1 MQHAMQPTPSECISL
16 QMRHPTD
23 PVHHIILVVTVT
35 WAVLKSPT
43 VKAMEGNSLPVSVA
57 DVDLQINA
65 NHQASED
72 FSCPVLV
79 EIFCGSARVT
89 ACVRALGATHSF
101 GIDHVKKSAVAP
113 VKLVDLTTTFG
124 QARVRQWISN
134 PSVKGLFL
142 APPCGTCSLAR
153 SIILR
158 DKLGRRINAPKPLR
172 SESTPR
178 VSLTY
183 RLGTDSEFLQ
193 QTSCTALSRTLS
205 KLQLIETFRW

>member
-1 MQHAMQPTPSECISL
+1 MRCNRIHPHASPFRSESNGGQLTFCAPSA
-16 QMRHPTD
+16 P
-23 PVHHIILVVTVT
+23 P
-35 WAVLKSPT
+35 AVL
-43 VKAMEGNSLPVSVA
+43 LVSVA
-57 DVDLQINA
+57 DVDLQSNA

-89 ACVRALGATHSF
+89 ACVRALGSTHSF

-158 DKLGRRINAPKPLR
+158 DKLGRRINAPKPPR